1 MAGPLLL
8 FGLLFLGMGFA
19 ILIAG
24 IVSAVRSSRRRSSED
39 KATGVVVDVV
49 KRVFNPGSAGVYCP
63 VIEFVT
69 PSGQSVRF
77 ESQFGTMPASHH
89 SGQQI
94 AIAYDPGDPQKAEV
108 DSASSRWLVPGCIL
122 GIALGF
128 MFLGVVFLI
137 FGFVILSSQ
146 R

>member
-8 FGLLFLGMGFA
+8 FGLFFLGLGFA

-24 IVSAVRSSRRRSSED
+24 IVSAVRSSRRRSSQD

-69 PSGQSVRF
+69 PSGQTVRF

-94 AIAYDPGDPQKAEV
+94 AIAYDPGEPQKAEV
-108 DSASSRWLVPGCIL
+108 DSTASRWLVPGCTL
-122 GIALGF
+122 GIGLAF
-128 MFLGVVFLI
+128 MFIGAILLLFGLVV
-137 FGFVILSSQ
+137 LSAQ
-146 R
+146 